1 MSKSTTA
8 GRHRAAPVHTN
19 PLETM
24 SKAVSSSAGSVG
36 RQAVVIAAATG
47 LVLTVGAPAQAGG
60 AQRDAAV
67 HAGSSA
73 PTRVQVETVKASNV
87 KLKFER
93 AGVTS
98 TPAPVVEPVVE
109 DVAEPVVEGVAE
121 TTPEAPAAAVEQ
133 ATEPEAGTGSEVQA
147 ASVEK
152 AKSEAEPAAA
162 SGLGASL
169 VAAAYGQLGVSQDC
183 TAMVENALRQVGFS
197 VGDLAPAQFF
207 AYGTQVSSPQ
217 PGDLIYYDDAGAGV
231 PHIAI
236 YVGNGQAIH
245 GGWTGYTTVLADAY
259 IGSGPV
265 FIRPSR

>member
-1 MSKSTTA
+1 VSKSTTA

-67 HAGSSA
+67 QAGSSA
-73 PTRVQVETVKASNV
+73 PTRIQVETVKASNV

-98 TPAPVVEPVVE
+98 TPAPVAEPVVE
-109 DVAEPVVEGVAE
+109 DVAE
-121 TTPEAPAAAVEQ
+121 TTPEAPAEAVEQ
-133 ATEPEAGTGSEVQA
+133 ATQTEAGSEVQA

-152 AKSEAEPAAA
+152 TKAEAEPAAA
-162 SGLGASL
+162 SGLGASI

-207 AYGTQVSSPQ
+207 AYGTQVSTPQ

>member
-36 RQAVVIAAATG
+36 RQAAVIAAATG

-60 AQRDAAV
+60 EHKAV
-67 HAGSSA
+67 QAGSSA
-73 PTRVQVETVKASNV
+73 PTRIQVETVKASNV

-98 TPAPVVEPVVE
+98 TPAPEPVVE
-109 DVAEPVVEGVAE
+109 VAAE
-121 TTPEAPAAAVEQ
+121 TTVDATVDANVGATEQ
-133 ATEPEAGTGSEVQA
+133 AAQPEAGVGSNVQA

-152 AKSEAEPAAA
+152 PAAKAEAAA

-169 VAAAYGQLGVSQDC
+169 VAAAYGQIGVSQDC
-183 TAMVENALRQVGFS
+183 TAMVENALRQVGIS

-207 AYGTQVSSPQ
+207 AYGTQVSTPQ

-236 YVGNGQAIH
+236 YVGNGQAVH

>member
-60 AQRDAAV
+60 VQRDAAV
-67 HAGSSA
+67 QAGSSA

-98 TPAPVVEPVVE
+98 TPAPV
-109 DVAEPVVEGVAE
+109 AEPVVEAVAD
-121 TTPEAPAAAVEQ
+121 TAPEAAAEAVEQ
-133 ATEPEAGTGSEVQA
+133 AAPAQAEAGSEVQA
-147 ASVEK
+147 ASVQ
-152 AKSEAEPAAA
+152 KSEAKAESAA
-162 SGLGASL
+162 SGLGASI
-169 VAAAYGQLGVSQDC
+169 VAAAYGQIGVSQDC

-207 AYGTQVSSPQ
+207 AYGTQVSTPQ

-245 GGWTGYTTVLADAY
+245 GGWTGYTTVLGNAY

>member
-67 HAGSSA
+67 QAGSSA
-73 PTRVQVETVKASNV
+73 PTRVQVETVKASNIQ
-87 KLKFER
+87 LKFER

-98 TPAPVVEPVVE
+98 TPAPV
-109 DVAEPVVEGVAE
+109 AEPVVEAE
-121 TTPEAPAAAVEQ
+121 AAAEAAEQ
-133 ATEPEAGTGSEVQA
+133 AAPVQAEAEAGAQVQA

-152 AKSEAEPAAA
+152 AEAKPEAAAA
-162 SGLGASL
+162 SGLGASI
-169 VAAAYGQLGVSQDC
+169 VAAAYGQIGVSQDC

-245 GGWTGYTTVLADAY
+245 GGWTGYTTVLGNAY

>member
-1 MSKSTTA
+1 
-8 GRHRAAPVHTN
+8 
-19 PLETM
+19 M

-36 RQAVVIAAATG
+36 RQAAVIAAATG

-60 AQRDAAV
+60 VEHEAAV
-67 HAGSSA
+67 QASSSA

-98 TPAPVVEPVVE
+98 TPAPAPEPVADEV
-109 DVAEPVVEGVAE
+109 VQAEPAVDEAAAPVADE
-121 TTPEAPAAAVEQ
+121 AGEQAAPAN
-133 ATEPEAGTGSEVQA
+133 TEANAGSNVQA

-152 AKSEAEPAAA
+152 TGAKAKTESA
-162 SGLGASL
+162 SGLGASI
-169 VAAAYGQLGVSQDC
+169 VAAAYAQIGVSQDC
-183 TAMVENALRQVGFS
+183 TAMVENALRSVGFS

-207 AYGTQVSSPQ
+207 AYGTQVSTPE

>member
-1 MSKSTTA
+1 VSKSTTA

-47 LVLTVGAPAQAGG
+47 LVLTVGAPAHAGG

-67 HAGSSA
+67 QAGSSA
-73 PTRVQVETVKASNV
+73 PTRIQVETVKASNV

-98 TPAPVVEPVVE
+98 TPAPVAEPVVE
-109 DVAEPVVEGVAE
+109 DVAE
-121 TTPEAPAAAVEQ
+121 TTPEAPAEAVEQ
-133 ATEPEAGTGSEVQA
+133 ATQSEAGTGSEVQA

-152 AKSEAEPAAA
+152 SKAEAEPAAA
-162 SGLGASL
+162 SGLGASI
-169 VAAAYGQLGVSQDC
+169 VAAAYGQIGVSQDC

-245 GGWTGYTTVLADAY
+245 GGWTGYTTVLGNAY

>member
-8 GRHRAAPVHTN
+8 GRHRATPVHTN
-19 PLETM
+19 PLETV

-36 RQAVVIAAATG
+36 RQAAVIAAATG
-47 LVLTVGAPAQAGG
+47 LVLTAAVPAQAGG
-60 AQRDAAV
+60 VERDASVQA
-67 HAGSSA
+67 ASA

-87 KLKFER
+87 KLTFER

-98 TPAPVVEPVVE
+98 TPAPEPV
-109 DVAEPVVEGVAE
+109 AE
-121 TTPEAPAAAVEQ
+121 AAA
-133 ATEPEAGTGSEVQA
+133 EVQA
-147 ASVEK
+147 PAGQAVQAEASQAGDDANVQ
-152 AKSEAEPAAA
+152 ASSVPEAEPKAAAA
-162 SGLGASL
+162 SGLGSSI
-169 VAAAYGQLGVSQDC
+169 VAAAYGQIGISQDC
-183 TAMVENALRQVGFS
+183 TAMVENVLRSVGFS

-207 AYGTQVSSPQ
+207 AYGTQVSTPQ
-217 PGDLIYYDDAGAGV
+217 PGDLIYYDNAGAGV

-245 GGWTGYTTVLADAY
+245 GGWTGYTTVLGKAY

>member
-8 GRHRAAPVHTN
+8 GRHRATPVHTN

-36 RQAVVIAAATG
+36 RQAAVIAAATG

-60 AQRDAAV
+60 AEREAAV
-67 HAGSSA
+67 QAGSA
-73 PTRVQVETVKASNV
+73 PTRIQVETVKASNV

-98 TPAPVVEPVVE
+98 TPAPV
-109 DVAEPVVEGVAE
+109 AEPVVEEAAAEVAAPEPAAPVQAEAE
-121 TTPEAPAAAVEQ
+121 TEAV
-133 ATEPEAGTGSEVQA
+133 SNVQA
-147 ASVEK
+147 SSVEETAPK
-152 AKSEAEPAAA
+152 AETKTAAA
-162 SGLGASL
+162 SGLGASI
-169 VAAAYGQLGVSQDC
+169 VAAAYGQIGVSQDC

-207 AYGTQVSSPQ
+207 AYGTQVSTPQ

-236 YVGNGQAIH
+236 YVGNGQAVH
-245 GGWTGYTTVLADAY
+245 GGWTGYSTVLADAY